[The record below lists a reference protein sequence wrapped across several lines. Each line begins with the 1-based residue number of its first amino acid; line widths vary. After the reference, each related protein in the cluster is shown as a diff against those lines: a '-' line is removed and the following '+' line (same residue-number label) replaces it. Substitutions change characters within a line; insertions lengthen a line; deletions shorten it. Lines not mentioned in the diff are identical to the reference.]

1 MERTN
6 RNGQGCVPSAAEA
19 AQDPREPSFLARWSQ
34 RKFAHG
40 EEDEGEETAPPAVA
54 EPAETPVR
62 EITDADLPPLDS
74 LDESSDY
81 SMFLAEKV
89 SAELRRLALRK
100 LFRSEA
106 FQARCPLNEYMED
119 YSGYTGLGGIV
130 TYDMRRAME
139 RAMEKLQATE
149 AQGKPPKAAD
159 AAGKGQT
166 SPSDD
171 ATARASVAQA
181 EAGRKQAAEP
191 DGSGSD
197 A

>member
-1 MERTN
+1 MERTK
-6 RNGQGCVPSAAEA
+6 RNEPGRVPGAAEA
-19 AQDPREPSFLARWSQ
+19 AQDPQEPSFLARWSQ

-40 EEDEGEETAPPAVA
+40 EQDEGEETVPPAVA
-54 EPAETPVR
+54 EPAEVPVR
-62 EITDADLPPLDS
+62 EITDADLPSLDS

-81 SMFLAEKV
+81 SLFLAEKV

-106 FQARCPLNEYMED
+106 FQTRCPLNEYMED
-119 YSGYTGLGGIV
+119 YSGYTELGSIV

-139 RAMEKLQATE
+139 RAAEKLQAMA
-149 AQGKPPKAAD
+149 AQGQPPKAAD
-159 AAGKGQT
+159 AAGKRQAA
-166 SPSDD
+166 PSDD
-171 ATARASVAQA
+171 ATVAQA
-181 EAGRKQAAEP
+181 EAERKQAVEP